1 MDKDVRQL
9 PKVME
14 LMVPIDDYATVSHT
28 ANLKEAMKALENAN
42 KVHGDQPY
50 RHRALLVLD
59 DEGCV
64 IGKLSQMDI
73 MRAMEP
79 KYSAIGSNVGLSRL
93 GFSSK
98 FIKTVQDQ
106 FGLWEGSLQEVA
118 EVLGRTKVTDVMY
131 KPADHQRVKETD
143 TLTTAIHQIVMGQ
156 HQSLLVIRGE
166 QVVGIL
172 RSTDA
177 FNALFGLI
185 DL

>member
-1 MDKDVRQL
+1 MDKDLHQL
-9 PKVME
+9 PKAME
-14 LMVPIDDYATVSHT
+14 LMVPIADYATVSHT
-28 ANLKEAMKALENAN
+28 ANLKEAMRALENAN
-42 KVHGDQPY
+42 KMHGEQPY
-50 RHRALLVLD
+50 RHRALLILD
-59 DEGCV
+59 DKGCV

-79 KYSAIGSNVGLSRL
+79 KYSAIGSNIGLRRF
-93 GFSSK
+93 GYSSDY
-98 FIKTVQDQ
+98 IKRVQDQ
-106 FGLWEGSLQEVA
+106 YGLWAGSLKEIA
-118 EVLGRTKVTDVMY
+118 EVLDRTKVTDVMY